1 MTVNLPV
8 DTSTKFL
15 FDEGRRLGAC
25 IKVMGVGGGGSN
37 AVNRMIDA
45 GLDGVEFLVGQIEVY
60 RRAGKGDAA
69 GLALAD
75 YCHALFCLNE
85 FVYVD

>member
-1 MTVNLPV
+1 MGVNSPV
-8 DTSTKFL
+8 DTSIKFL

-45 GLDGVEFLVGQIEVY
+45 GLDGIEFLVANTDVQALEQSKASVKLQIG
-60 RRAGKGDAA
+60 AKLTKGLLP
-69 GLALAD
+69 GI
-75 YCHALFCLNE
+75 
-85 FVYVD
+85 